1 MRTYIDANIFLY
13 AVLYDDERAQRC
25 RNVLSAIVDG
35 KLEAVTSVLTWDE
48 FTHVVEKVV
57 DRPSAVLQGE
67 RFLHF
72 PRLSF
77 QPCTSDV
84 LIRAQQLRASIHL
97 GARDSI
103 HAASALIAGARTLLS
118 EDCDFD
124 GIPELQRRPAEEPGQ
139 P

>member
-1 MRTYIDANIFLY
+1 MRTYIDSNIFLY

-25 RNVLSAIVDG
+25 RKVLSEIVDG

-48 FTHVVEKVV
+48 FTHVVEKVL
-57 DRPSAVLQGE
+57 DRPSAVLEGE

-77 QPCTSDV
+77 QPCTPDV
-84 LIRAQQLRASIHL
+84 LIRAQQLRASTHL

-103 HAASALIAGARTLLS
+103 HAASAMIAGAATLLS
-118 EDCDFD
+118 EDRDFD
-124 GIPELQRRPAEEPGQ
+124 KISELNRRSAE
-139 P
+139 

>member
-1 MRTYIDANIFLY
+1 MLTYIDSNIFLY

-25 RNVLSAIVDG
+25 RNVLSSIVDG

-48 FTHVVEKVV
+48 FTHVVEKVL
-57 DRPSAVLQGE
+57 DRPSAILQGE

-77 QPCTSDV
+77 QSCTPDV
-84 LIRAQQLRASIHL
+84 LILAQQLRTSTHL

-103 HAASALIAGARTLLS
+103 HAASALIAGAKTLLS
-118 EDCDFD
+118 EDRDFD
-124 GIPELQRRPAEEPGQ
+124 GLSELLRRPAE
-139 P
+139 

>member
-1 MRTYIDANIFLY
+1 MLTYIDSNIFLY

-25 RNVLSAIVDG
+25 RNALAGIVDG

-48 FTHVVEKVV
+48 FTHVVEKVL
-57 DRPSAVLQGE
+57 DRPSAVLEGE

-72 PRLSF
+72 PRLLF
-77 QPCTSDV
+77 QPCTTGV
-84 LIRAQQLRASIHL
+84 LIRAQQLRASTQL

-118 EDCDFD
+118 EDRDFN
-124 GIPELQRRPAEEPGQ
+124 GISELRYQPAE
-139 P
+139 

>member
-1 MRTYIDANIFLY
+1 MRTYIDSNIFLY

-25 RNVLSAIVDG
+25 RKVLSDIVDG
-35 KLEAVTSVLTWDE
+35 RLAAVTSVLTWDE
-48 FTHVVEKVV
+48 FTHVVEKVL

-77 QPCTSDV
+77 LPCTHDV
-84 LIRAQQLRASIHL
+84 LIRAQQLRASTHI

-103 HAASALIAGARTLLS
+103 HAASALIAGATTFLS
-118 EDCDFD
+118 EDSDFD
-124 GIPELQRRPAEEPGQ
+124 GIAELNRRSAE
-139 P
+139 